1 MEDRLITGVHHKDAG
16 GAEGVLGHAR
26 LVAGLTEQGC
36 LLVAGIA
43 EDRNLGAKDRLI
55 GDAELPGGRKRL
67 GKHAHRNPHLAAQL
81 FVPLQVD
88 NVVAHRARGVGIIGD
103 MRFPPVS
110 FQISQVSMLPN
121 NSSPFSAFA
130 LAPST

>member
-55 GDAELPGGRKRL
+55 GDAELHRRKE
-67 GKHAHRNPHLAAQL
+67 APWEACSSESVHLAAQL

-88 NVVAHRARGVGIIGD
+88 NVVHIVRE
-103 MRFPPVS
+103 
-110 FQISQVSMLPN
+110 
-121 NSSPFSAFA
+121 A
-130 LAPST
+130 LE